1 MTTFHSLKVAR
12 VEPET
17 RDAVTIT
24 FAIPQ
29 ALQAEYCFRPGQ
41 HLTLK
46 ARLGGEELRRC
57 YSICRSRTPGE
68 ISVAVK
74 AIDGGRFSRYA
85 QHDIQQGMELEVM
98 VPQGHF
104 GYQPQAERQGEYLAI
119 AAGSGITP
127 MMAIISATLA
137 TEPQS
142 RFTLIYGNRSSH
154 SMMFRQALADLK
166 DRYPQRLQVIHLF
179 SQESM
184 DSDLLQ
190 GRIDGDKLRQLADHL
205 LDFSRFDEAFICGP
219 AAMMDEAEATLR
231 ELGVAEKSIHLERF
245 NTPGGNVKRVAGV
258 QAEGRTVTIRQDGR
272 DRLIALSAEDDSILD
287 AALRQGAD
295 LPFACKGGVCATCKC
310 KVLRGEVAMAANY
323 SLEADEL
330 AAGYVL
336 SCQSL
341 PTSGDVV
348 VDFDARNNALLTQIA
363 EALEAAAVDDSVGV
377 CVIRGNARFFAAGA
391 DLNEMAEKDLPATL
405 DDIRPRLWGRIDAF
419 TKPLIASVNGYALGA
434 GCELA
439 LLCDLIVAGDNAR
452 FGLPEITLGI
462 MPGAGGTQRLIRS
475 VGKALASRMVL
486 SGESIDARQAQQ
498 AGLVS
503 DIHPAALTD
512 EYALK
517 LATTIARHSPL
528 ALRAAKQSL
537 RLAQEVS
544 LQAGLQQERQLFSLL
559 SATEDRREGIDAFLQ
574 KRTPEFKGR

>member
-1 MTTFHSLKVAR
+1 M
-12 VEPET
+12 
-17 RDAVTIT
+17 
-24 FAIPQ
+24 
-29 ALQAEYCFRPGQ
+29 
-41 HLTLK
+41 
-46 ARLGGEELRRC
+46 
-57 YSICRSRTPGE
+57 
-68 ISVAVK
+68 
-74 AIDGGRFSRYA
+74 
-85 QHDIQQGMELEVM
+85 
-98 VPQGHF
+98 
-104 GYQPQAERQGEYLAI
+104 
-119 AAGSGITP
+119 
-127 MMAIISATLA
+127 
-137 TEPQS
+137 
-142 RFTLIYGNRSSH
+142 
-154 SMMFRQALADLK
+154 
-166 DRYPQRLQVIHLF
+166 
-179 SQESM
+179 
-184 DSDLLQ
+184 SDLLIHRH
-190 GRIDGDKLRQLADHL
+190 GRVLQL
-205 LDFSRFDEAFICGP
+205 
-219 AAMMDEAEATLR
+219 TLNR
-231 ELGVAEKSIHLERF
+231 
-245 NTPGGNVKRVAGV
+245 P
-258 QAEGRTVTIRQDGR
+258 QARN
-272 DRLIALSAEDDSILD
+272 AL
-287 AALRQGAD
+287 
-295 LPFACKGGVCATCKC
+295 
-310 KVLRGEVAMAANY
+310 
-323 SLEADEL
+323 
-330 AAGYVL
+330 
-336 SCQSL
+336 
-341 PTSGDVV
+341 
-348 VDFDARNNALLTQIA
+348 NNALLTQIA

-377 CVIRGNARFFAAGA
+377 CVISGNARFFAAGA

-405 DDIRPRLWGRIDAF
+405 DDIRPPLWGRIDAF

-537 RLAQEVS
+537 RLSQEVS